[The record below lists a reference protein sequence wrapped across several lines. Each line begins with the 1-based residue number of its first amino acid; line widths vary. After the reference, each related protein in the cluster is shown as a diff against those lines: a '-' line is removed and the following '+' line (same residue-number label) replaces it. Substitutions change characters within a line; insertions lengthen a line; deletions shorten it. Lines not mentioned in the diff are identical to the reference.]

1 MIKSEQ
7 QKRFSNLVGVDADG
21 NSESPGQA
29 EVGDLDGALAIDQQ
43 VLRLQVSV
51 KNAALNKKFKV
62 QRSKEGLHTTEVAF
76 MLHNLQSR
84 VQFLT

>member
-43 VLRLQVSV
+43 VLRLQVAV
-51 KNAALNKKFKV
+51 KNAALEKQFKV
-62 QRSKEGLHTTEVAF
+62 QRSVCRAQRSHSCFTTCSPGF
-76 MLHNLQSR
+76 NS
-84 VQFLT
+84 